1 MAADAATLSVMLRS
15 RGLDS
20 TTRDMRNM
28 RREIGSTGGSAK
40 SSALNFKAM
49 ALQIT
54 AVAAVTATVGA
65 VGMKLI
71 NAASAAEEMRNK
83 FDASRHIVAQ
93 PATHL
98 SPEIFLLSGISRP
111 KVHRSVS

>member
-1 MAADAATLSVMLRS
+1 M
-15 RGLDS
+15 
-20 TTRDMRNM
+20 
-28 RREIGSTGGSAK
+28 
-40 SSALNFKAM
+40 NFKAM

-93 PATHL
+93 LATHL
-98 SPEIFLLSGISRP
+98 SPEILLLSGISRP